1 MIHTYNTTPKHQ
13 QAVFDGLVQGLQTY
27 GARMAGH
34 LSSSIHKGLNGLRVT
49 SYSQWDPEASKAFRR
64 SRGAAA
70 VTGLVRAADEGCDRP
85 GRACRWG
92 HPYVHPDERLK
103 PSLRATGGFRG
114 VALRL
119 FPEPAGIAT
128 RRSGQATGRKAFV
141 SSLSSNSRLSLPP
154 SSSPVQ
160 RSISTSPNTRRG
172 WSVPRRSRRRC
183 GLRATGERR
192 SCRRRWRSSVSS
204 GPRRMAR
211 GSTHPVARRIPLHR
225 RGRAGHAAGHFPD
238 EQQLACS
245 GSRSCLAR
253 DPCATRQV
261 GSASRDS
268 QRVEL
273 GRGGAVRRAARG
285 GPTRPSSGHPPPRS
299 ALGTGS
305 GRREVGRIAT
315 PRVGGRGACAVE
327 EAVQSST
334 TDASRRTPT
343 NQAVTFSTCIH
354 PWRAPCFIPS
364 SSASSPACAR

>member
-1 MIHTYNTTPKHQ
+1 MIHTYNTTPEHQ

-34 LSSSIHKGLNGLRVT
+34 LSSSIHKGLDGLRVT
-49 SYSQWDPEASKAFRR
+49 SYSQWDPGSSKAFRR

-70 VTGLVRAADEGCDRP
+70 VTGLVGAADEGCDRP
-85 GRACRWG
+85 GRVCRWG

-204 GPRRMAR
+204 GLSAH
-211 GSTHPVARRIPLHR
+211 GSWEHILWLVASLFIVAVVPVTLPVIFPTNNSLLAPGRDLASPETRALLVKWGRLH
-225 RGRAGHAAGHFPD
+225 AI
-238 EQQLACS
+238 
-245 GSRSCLAR
+245 
-253 DPCATRQV
+253 
-261 GSASRDS
+261 
-268 QRVEL
+268 
-273 GRGGAVRRAARG
+273 
-285 GPTRPSSGHPPPRS
+285 RS
-299 ALGTGS
+299 ALSLVAAVLFVGLLVAARPFHRAAIRLRAVRS
-305 GRREVGRIAT
+305 GRVQ
-315 PRVGGRGACAVE
+315 GAE
-327 EAVQSST
+327 K
-334 TDASRRTPT
+334 
-343 NQAVTFSTCIH
+343 
-354 PWRAPCFIPS
+354 
-364 SSASSPACAR
+364 